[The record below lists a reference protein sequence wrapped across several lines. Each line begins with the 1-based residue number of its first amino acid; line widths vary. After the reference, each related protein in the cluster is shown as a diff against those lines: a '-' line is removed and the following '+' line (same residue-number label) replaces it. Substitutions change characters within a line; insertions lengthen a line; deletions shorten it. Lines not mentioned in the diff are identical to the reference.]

1 MNLRRTRLSANGISI
16 PSSYTAHL
24 APLSSSRLYNEV
36 AASQNVLQGS
46 ETPYV
51 VMFQAVNILS
61 ADGGGTS
68 GQCGPQVQECW
79 EFDCPRKDAVIGKR
93 GKKFLLEIRRLVDVF
108 SIRVASDEQS

>member
-1 MNLRRTRLSANGISI
+1 MCIRIAANGISI

-36 AASQNVLQGS
+36 TASKDVLQGS

-79 EFDCPRKDAVIGKR
+79 EFDCPRKDAILGKR
-93 GKKFLLEIRRLVDVF
+93 GEEIFRQFYRYIDLYL
-108 SIRVASDEQS
+108 RTASNEQS